1 MIHVNVHQ
9 KFNVN
14 VARINMKSLL
24 KWWLIFCLALLAT
37 GVSGYFDLHNTLYVA
52 DTTKLSFLILGLCF
66 ITSIWIGRKT
76 YHVGVKDDYDQ
87 STDVGWFVSESC
99 LALGMIGTVIGFLLM
114 LGTAFSDLDVTS
126 SEALQAALASMAV
139 GMSTALYTTLIGL
152 VCSLIIKVQLMNLE
166 VALEE

>member
-1 MIHVNVHQ
+1 
-9 KFNVN
+9 
-14 VARINMKSLL
+14 MKSLL

-37 GVSGYFDLHNTLYVA
+37 VVSGYFDVHNTLFVA
-52 DTTKLSFLILGLCF
+52 DTTKLSFLILGLCL

-76 YHVGVKDDYDQ
+76 YQVGVKDDYDQ
-87 STDVGWFVSESC
+87 SAEVGWFISESC
-99 LALGMIGTVIGFLLM
+99 LALGTIGTVIGVLLM

-126 SEALQAALASMAV
+126 SEALQTALASMAV

-152 VCSLIIKVQLMNLE
+152 VCSLIIKVQLVNLE